1 MNDFHILSLCVQN
14 KDVAGAMRVL
24 RDKSEFAAR
33 KILEK
38 LKVRVTSQTGRA
50 FWHHVQDWLLMAC
63 RQENTPNESRGSR
76 PSSTPSDTRADQSC
90 CPGYGQSAGT
100 DRHAGRPHQHPVPDA
115 RQPAFVCGW
124 PDGLPPVHAYL
135 GDKRAAHTGTA
146 PGEGKPSV
154 EMGRHNPACIQPGF
168 CASPSV
174 VGTEHSFRV
183 RRCHATAC
191 PSVPVRKK
199 RADGWRTAAGH
210 PSLAAEPGQLW
221 PGGYGSGHRHGHSHG
236 RADVC
241 RAAHGGYR
249 VRAVTVLSER
259 GITPAESAGRHA
271 AVRHPPHTGFPH
283 YGHLPEHSVVPGGLP
298 ALYAPAFF
306 LHRLCR
312 PSAGSA
318 HPDATLVREP
328 PFTGRQRGPGIL
340 RPCSSKSMASC
351 R

>member
-135 GDKRAAHTGTA
+135 GDERAAHTGTA

-154 EMGRHNPACIQPGF
+154 EMGRHNPACIG
-168 CASPSV
+168 V
-174 VGTEHSFRV
+174 
-183 RRCHATAC
+183 
-191 PSVPVRKK
+191 
-199 RADGWRTAAGH
+199 
-210 PSLAAEPGQLW
+210 
-221 PGGYGSGHRHGHSHG
+221 
-236 RADVC
+236 
-241 RAAHGGYR
+241 
-249 VRAVTVLSER
+249 
-259 GITPAESAGRHA
+259 
-271 AVRHPPHTGFPH
+271 
-283 YGHLPEHSVVPGGLP
+283 
-298 ALYAPAFF
+298 
-306 LHRLCR
+306 
-312 PSAGSA
+312 
-318 HPDATLVREP
+318 
-328 PFTGRQRGPGIL
+328 RGP
-340 RPCSSKSMASC
+340 MM
-351 R
+351 